1 MIIKTYAY
9 PRAALIGNPSDGY
22 YGKTMAFTF
31 SNFQADITLYP
42 SEELEILPSRRD
54 RTRFAGPEELIAEIG
69 AFGYY
74 GGIRIIKAALKRFFD
89 YCRENGC
96 GQDKSGSEKSGQD
109 KDGGQARSGG
119 QKNSRPG
126 RNTRGN
132 FTIRYHTSIPPH
144 LGLAGSSAI
153 ITACMRALM
162 VYFSVDIPPEHLAN
176 LVLSVERDELGIGA
190 GLQDRV
196 VQAYQSLVY
205 MDFDREHMEAKGYGK
220 YEVLRGFRLPPLY
233 IAYRNDLAEGSEV
246 THNNLRYRWEQGDPE
261 VHAAMEEWGRLTQ
274 QFRRAVETG
283 DFGTATRCINRNFD
297 LRKQICAVSRANEKM
312 VMLARS
318 AGASAKFTGSGGAII
333 GAYEDEA
340 MFERLKSVLA
350 AENINVIKPEVCNG

>member
-54 RTRFAGPEELIAEIG
+54 RSKFSGPEELITEIG
-69 AFGYY
+69 SFGYY

-89 YCRENGC
+89 YCRENNC
-96 GQDKSGSEKSGQD
+96 DAFT
-109 KDGGQARSGG
+109 GGTGDVR
-119 QKNSRPG
+119 RDTPG
-126 RNTRGN
+126 YPN

-162 VYFSVDIPPEHLAN
+162 NYFSVEIAPEHLAN

-196 VQAYQSLVY
+196 AQAYQTLVY
-205 MDFDREHMEAKGYGK
+205 MDFDRNHMETEGYGK
-220 YEVLRGFRLPPLY
+220 YEVLRNFKLPPLY

-246 THNNLRYRWEQGDPE
+246 THNNLRYRWDQGDPE
-261 VHAAMEEWGRLTQ
+261 VHSAMDEWGELTI
-274 QFRRAVETG
+274 QFRRAMETG
-283 DFGTATRCINRNFD
+283 DNAAAAGCINRNFD
-297 LRKQICAVSRANEKM
+297 LRKQICAISKANERM

-333 GAYEDEA
+333 GTYEDEA
-340 MFERLKSVLA
+340 MFEELKKTLA
-350 AENINVIKPEVCNG
+350 GENINVIKPEVCNG

>member
-22 YGKTMAFTF
+22 FGKTMAFTF

-42 SEELEILPSRRD
+42 SDELEILPSRRD
-54 RTRFAGPEELIAEIG
+54 KTKFSDPAELVSEIR

-89 YCRENGC
+89 YCEEHDITRRE
-96 GQDKSGSEKSGQD
+96 
-109 KDGGQARSGG
+109 
-119 QKNSRPG
+119 
-126 RNTRGN
+126 GN

-162 VYFSVDIPPEHLAN
+162 TYYSVTIPPEELAN
-176 LVLSVERDELGIGA
+176 LVLSVEREELGIGG

-196 VQAYQSLVY
+196 AQAYQRLVF
-205 MDFDREHMEAKGYGK
+205 MDFDREHMEAHGYGR
-220 YEVLRGFRLPPLY
+220 YEVLEDFKLPNLY
-233 IAYRNDLAEGSEV
+233 IAYRTDLAEGSEV
-246 THNNLRYRWEQGDPE
+246 THNNLRYRWNQGDRD
-261 VHAAMEEWGRLTQ
+261 VHDAMQEWARLTEE
-274 QFRRAVETG
+274 FRRAIEAG
-283 DFGTATRCINRNFD
+283 DTDTATECINRNFD
-297 LRKQICAVSRANEKM
+297 LRKQICAISPANERM

-318 AGASAKFTGSGGAII
+318 TGASAKFTGSGGAII
-333 GAYEDEA
+333 GTYRDEQMRA
-340 MFERLKSVLA
+340 SLSAALA
-350 AENINVIKPEVCNG
+350 EENIKVIEPEVCNG

>member
-22 YGKTMAFTF
+22 FGRTMAFTF

-42 SEELEILPSRRD
+42 SDELEILPSRRD
-54 RTRFAGPEELIAEIG
+54 KSKFTDPEELMSEIR

-89 YCRENGC
+89 YCEEQGVGKR
-96 GQDKSGSEKSGQD
+96 D
-109 KDGGQARSGG
+109 
-119 QKNSRPG
+119 
-126 RNTRGN
+126 GN

-162 VYFSVDIPPEHLAN
+162 SYYSVSIPPEELAN
-176 LVLSVERDELGIGA
+176 VVLSVEREELGIGA

-196 VQAYQSLVY
+196 AQAYQALVY
-205 MDFDREHMEAKGYGK
+205 MDFDKAYMEEHGHGR
-220 YEVLRGFRLPPLY
+220 YEVLKDFKLPKLY
-233 IAYRNDLAEGSEV
+233 IAYRNDLSEGSEI
-246 THNNLRYRWEQGDPE
+246 THNNLRYRWEQGDEE
-261 VHAAMEEWGRLTQ
+261 VHAAIREWAQLTEA
-274 QFRRAVETG
+274 FRRAIDAG
-283 DFGTATRCINRNFD
+283 DDAEAARCIDRNFD
-297 LRKQICAVSRANEKM
+297 LRREICAISSANEKLVEM
-312 VMLARS
+312 ARG

-333 GAYEDEA
+333 GTYENDE
-340 MFERLKSVLA
+340 MFSRLVRTF
-350 AENINVIKPEVCNG
+350 AEEHVEVIKPEVCNG